1 MKKGRHRNIVKNKN
15 DNENISTWIYKYC
28 ELFLKLHKVVQ
39 QGNKLES
46 YARYELLK
54 KLLSCSLE
62 NLISLS
68 KTELKLMSA
77 ELILPFGAEISKDNL
92 IKNVSNTIIN
102 K

>member
-1 MKKGRHRNIVKNKN
+1 M
-15 DNENISTWIYKYC
+15 
-28 ELFLKLHKVVQ
+28 
-39 QGNKLES
+39 
-46 YARYELLK
+46 
-54 KLLSCSLE
+54 SCSLE

-68 KTELKLMSA
+68 KTELRLMSA